1 MHQGNS
7 KDSYGYFSETS
18 REYVITRPDTPR
30 PWLNY
35 IGNENYCVRF
45 SQTGGGDSF
54 HRYPRA
60 NMVTFSH
67 YDDTPEFYD
76 DRPGRWVYLKDMDSG
91 EFWSLNWQ
99 PVMKTPQSYL
109 CAHAPGYSRIESMT
123 NDIAGTMR
131 VFVPLDD
138 PVEIWSVTLT
148 NKRETAVNL
157 ASFSFV
163 EWFLSDNKC
172 KCMVPF
178 FGNHACYDNE
188 NKLIHTWYLKK
199 KRPGQNYD
207 AFMAADFTPD
217 GYELSRKKFLGNYG
231 SYHAPDAIINGKC
244 EGDAVDHE
252 AMVGVLQKNIQLEPG
267 QSFQFNVIIG
277 SIENKQQGIELA
289 NKYREKTVVEE
300 KFNEVRKYWEE
311 RLSASHVKTPC
322 EDFNQ
327 RVNTWLKCQVHHT
340 SLWVRPGGDHG
351 FRDTCQDAE
360 NLLPFDAPRCR
371 KLLIDSMKHQWVSG
385 KCVREWP
392 QEPDGNLNT
401 SDYRDSPVWLAY
413 SVCEYL
419 KETEDFAFLDKV
431 VPYLDSGEASVYGHV
446 KRALDCLYADR
457 GEHGFSHIGRGDWND
472 GFDEVGIGGKGE
484 SIWLTIALVR
494 ALKEVVKLAE
504 YIGDDATC
512 KDYTC
517 KVEELTQLLNETA
530 WDGNWYI
537 RAYNDEGQILG
548 ADSCDEGKIFLLP
561 QAWAMLAGISS
572 DEQNRRMI
580 ASIDKLLM
588 LDYGPMTMAPV
599 YTNYQKGIGK
609 IAFYAGMAEAGGVFS
624 HAASFLMAGLCEIG
638 EADRAFDIYQRI
650 VPTNPDNPTRLNASE
665 PYVFSNFYVGPQVK
679 NPRRTLYGWLTATG
693 GWMLKNGLSR
703 VCGVKP
709 VYDGLDIKPNLPSE
723 WDEVEIKRVFRGAT
737 FNIEIIRTA
746 KGEGNFVEINGKTGS
761 LPIKNIVPGK
771 EYNIKVKI

>member
-1 MHQGNS
+1 MFKE
-7 KDSYGYFSETS
+7 KDNSYGYFSNTN

-54 HRYPRA
+54 HRFPRA

-99 PVMKTPQSYL
+99 PVMKKPQAYT

-148 NKRETAVNL
+148 NKRKTPAKL
-157 ASFSFV
+157 STFSFI
-163 EWFLSDNKC
+163 EWFLSDNKS

-178 FGNHACYDNE
+178 FGNHAVYDSE
-188 NKLIHTWYLKK
+188 NALIHTWSLKK

-207 AFMAADFTPD
+207 AFMSADFTSD
-217 GYELSRKKFLGNYG
+217 AYELSRKQFLGNYG
-231 SYHAPDAIINGKC
+231 SYHAPAAIVNGKC
-244 EGDAVDHE
+244 NGKAVDHE
-252 AMVGVLQKNIQLEPG
+252 AMVGVLQKNFTLEPG
-267 QSFQFNVIIG
+267 QSVQFNVTIG
-277 SIENKQQGIELA
+277 SVKDKEQAIELA
-289 NKYREKTVVEE
+289 DKYRVKTTVEE
-300 KFNEVRKYWEE
+300 EFNKLKEYWEQ
-311 RLSASHVKTPC
+311 RLSASHVTTPC

-340 SLWVRPGGDHG
+340 SFWVRPSGDHG

-360 NLLPFDAPRCR
+360 NILPFDSPRCR
-371 KLLIDSMKHQWVSG
+371 RLLIDSMNHQWQSG
-385 KCVREWP
+385 RCVREWP
-392 QEPDGNLNT
+392 QEPDGQLNT
-401 SDYRDSPVWLAY
+401 NDYRDSPVWLAY

-419 KETEDFAFLDKV
+419 KETGEFDFLELV
-431 VPYLDSGEASVYGHV
+431 IPYLDKGEATVYEHV
-446 KRALDCLYADR
+446 KQALYCLYFDR

-494 ALKEVVKLAE
+494 ALKKVAKLAKH
-504 YIGDDATC
+504 IGDEATYN
-512 KDYTC
+512 DYTE
-517 KVEELTQLLNETA
+517 KAEELSKLINETA

-537 RAYNDEGQILG
+537 RAFNDDGEILG
-548 ADSCDEGKIFLLP
+548 SDTCEEGKIFLLP

-572 DEQNRRMI
+572 DEQNRKMI
-580 ASIDKLLM
+580 EAIDKLLM
-588 LDYGPMTMAPV
+588 LDYGPMTMGPV
-599 YTNYQKGIGK
+599 YTKYQKGIGK
-609 IAFYAGMAEAGGVFS
+609 IAFYAGMAEAGAVFN
-624 HAASFLMAGLCEIG
+624 HAASFLMAGLCTIG
-638 EADRAFDIYQRI
+638 EADKAFDIYKRI
-650 VPTNPDNPTRLNASE
+650 VPTNPDNPTRLNGSE
-665 PYVFSNFYVGPQVK
+665 PYVFSNFYVGPQVH

-693 GWMLKNGLSR
+693 GWMFKNGLSR
-703 VCGVKP
+703 ICGIQP
-709 VYDGLDIKPNLPSE
+709 VYDGLDIKPNLPSA
-723 WDEVEIKRVFRGAT
+723 WDNVQVKRVFRGAT
-737 FNIEIIRTA
+737 FNVEINRIA
-746 KGEGNFVEINGKTGS
+746 KGENTSIEVNGKAAI
-761 LPIKNIVPGK
+761 LPIKNIIIGK
-771 EYNIKVKI
+771 EYNVNIKI